1 MTDQIDMYVTKRNG
15 EKEVLSYNKI
25 LTRTKSVGKEF
36 GLEMNYTGLV
46 MKVIDQLFNNI
57 KTSEIDE
64 LMAQQCASLG
74 VHDYRFS
81 KLAGLLVISNHQK
94 EVNQSFYENTK
105 YVYENNPGYLHE
117 EYYQIVNR
125 YHVELENMI
134 QHERDYLIDF
144 FGFKTLE
151 RAYLIKVNKKIH
163 ERIQHLWLRVAIQI
177 HGDNLERVKETYD
190 GLSQKYFIHATPTL
204 FNAGTARPQLS
215 SCYLLGMESDS
226 IDGIFNT
233 LKDCASISKWAG
245 GIGLHIHNVRAE
257 GSHIVGTNG
266 TSNGI
271 VPMLRVFNNTAR
283 YVDQCVVPET
293 YIYTTEGP
301 KQIQYVKSGIDHIFN
316 QTGGV
321 EVVQNVLEHAYSG
334 DILKINTVHSIEPLM
349 VTEEHPILS
358 IQGQKRG
365 LNYTTIKN
373 RIEKKLVN
381 IDYHDARDIDNET
394 LIAFS
399 IPQHSVDN
407 SKISED
413 DCYMYGLMLGDGCAN
428 NKSMNFK
435 ITLGTHAKSEQIN
448 FVKQYLSNKF
458 IHYTISDNGNENG
471 NTTSIIWSR
480 NIDFPFRY
488 ADLYNDNKEKSI
500 TPMML
505 NLPIEKSSM
514 IIKGLIMSDGCVY
527 NEIVFDN
534 TSRPLVEQFKYL
546 LLKMGVLSSGY
557 IRDRRGECHEIRD
570 GEFITTKKIC
580 YSIRV
585 PKTKEICKLLNIDTP
600 SCFVK
605 FFRHENL
612 LFTRVESI
620 TKTSYTGVLYD
631 LQMEKEHNYMIHN
644 GIIHN
649 GGGKRSGSFAMY
661 LEPWHG
667 DIEKFLE
674 LRKNHGD
681 EEARAR
687 DLFYAL
693 WIPDLFME
701 KVEKN
706 EDWYLMCP
714 NISKGLHEVYGDD
727 FKQLYEKYIS
737 EGKFIKKMKARDL
750 WFQVLDSQMETGT
763 PYMLYKDA
771 CNKKS
776 NQKNLG
782 VIKSSNLCTEIIEH
796 SDADETA
803 VCNLASIS
811 LSAMVNQETKEF
823 DYNKLCE
830 VTKIVTRNLN
840 NVIDIN
846 FYPTDKTYRSN
857 MRHRP
862 IGLGVQGLADALA
875 MMDIPFHSERAL
887 EVNKNIFETI
897 YYGSMYQSNQL
908 AMERQKEMKELRELL
923 KNDADSYFHLI
934 NSLMRTE
941 FYSDKVM
948 FQDEQIFNLY
958 HKLRPLYAE
967 IFGKE
972 NVRRDMDK
980 VGAYSSFEG
989 SPLSEGKFQFDL
1001 WNVTPGSGMY
1011 NWEELRHNVMKYGV
1025 RNSLCVAPMPTAST
1039 SQILANNEC
1048 FEPFTSNIYTR
1059 RTLAGEFIVINRYL
1073 MKELTDMGL
1082 WTAKMKDKIIENKG
1096 SVQNID
1102 NIPESIK
1109 EKYKIV
1115 WEIPMKHV
1123 ITMARDRGAYICQSQ
1138 SMNLWLEDPNYK
1150 NLTAMHLYSWKSGL
1164 KTGIYYLRRKAKH
1177 QAQQFTIEPEL
1188 KASSEQQDSNEP
1200 EEPEECLM
1208 CGA

>member
-1 MTDQIDMYVTKRNG
+1 
-15 EKEVLSYNKI
+15 
-25 LTRTKSVGKEF
+25 
-36 GLEMNYTGLV
+36 
-46 MKVIDQLFNNI
+46 
-57 KTSEIDE
+57 
-64 LMAQQCASLG
+64 
-74 VHDYRFS
+74 
-81 KLAGLLVISNHQK
+81 
-94 EVNQSFYENTK
+94 
-105 YVYENNPGYLHE
+105 
-117 EYYQIVNR
+117 
-125 YHVELENMI
+125 
-134 QHERDYLIDF
+134 
-144 FGFKTLE
+144 
-151 RAYLIKVNKKIH
+151 
-163 ERIQHLWLRVAIQI
+163 
-177 HGDNLERVKETYD
+177 
-190 GLSQKYFIHATPTL
+190 
-204 FNAGTARPQLS
+204 
-215 SCYLLGMESDS
+215 
-226 IDGIFNT
+226 
-233 LKDCASISKWAG
+233 
-245 GIGLHIHNVRAE
+245 
-257 GSHIVGTNG
+257 
-266 TSNGI
+266 
-271 VPMLRVFNNTAR
+271 MLRVFNNTAR

-301 KQIQYVKSGIDHIFN
+301 KEIQYIKSGIDHIFN

-321 EVVQNVLEHAYSG
+321 EVVQNVLEHPYSG
-334 DILKINTVHSIEPLM
+334 DILKIDTVHSIEPLV
-349 VTEEHPILS
+349 VTEEHPVLS

-365 LNYTTIKN
+365 LNYSVIKN

-381 IDYHDARDIDNET
+381 IDYHDARDLDEDS

-399 IPQHSVDN
+399 IPQYSVDN

-413 DCYMYGLMLGDGCAN
+413 DCFMYGLMLGDGCAN

-435 ITLGTHAKSEQIN
+435 ITLGTHAKSEQIS
-448 FVKQYLSNKF
+448 FVKKYLENKC
-458 IHYTISDNGNENG
+458 IHYTASDNGIENG
-471 NTTSIIWSR
+471 NTTSILWSR
-480 NIDFPFRY
+480 SIEFPFRY
-488 ADLYNDNKEKSI
+488 ADLYNENKEKSI
-500 TPMML
+500 TPMMI
-505 NLPIEKSSM
+505 NLPLQKTSM
-514 IIKGLIMSDGCVY
+514 IIKGLIMSDGCVH
-527 NEIVFDN
+527 NEVVFDN

-546 LLKMGVLSSGY
+546 LLKMGVLTSGY
-557 IRDRRGECHEIRD
+557 IRDRRGECHEVRD
-570 GEFITTKKIC
+570 GEFITTKKVC
-580 YSIRV
+580 YCVRV
-585 PKTKEICKLLNIDTP
+585 PKTDEICKLLNLD
-600 SCFVK
+600 SVAGHVK

-612 LFTRVESI
+612 LFTRVEGI
-620 TKTSYTGVLYD
+620 TKTAYSGVLYD

-649 GGGKRSGSFAMY
+649 GGGKRNGSFAMY

-667 DIEKFLE
+667 DIENFLE

-714 NISKGLHEVYGDD
+714 NISKGLHDVYGDD
-727 FKQLYEKYIS
+727 FKTLYEKYVN

-750 WFQVLDSQMETGT
+750 WFQILDSQMETGT

-771 CNKKS
+771 CNEKS

-796 SDADETA
+796 SNADESA

-811 LSAMVNQETKEF
+811 LSSMVNQETKEF
-823 DYNKLCE
+823 DYHKLCE
-830 VTKIVTRNLN
+830 ITKIVTRNLN
-840 NVIDIN
+840 NVIDVN
-846 FYPTDKTYRSN
+846 YYPTDKTHRSN

-862 IGLGVQGLADALA
+862 IGIGVQGLADALA
-875 MMDIPFHSERAL
+875 LMDIPFHSEKGL
-887 EVNKNIFETI
+887 EVNKLIFETI
-897 YYGSMYQSNQL
+897 YYGAMYQSNVL
-908 AMERQKEMKELRELL
+908 AIERQEKMKKLRDMLD
-923 KNDADSYFHLI
+923 NDANSYLHI
-934 NSLMRTE
+934 IKSLKHHE

-948 FQDEQIFNLY
+948 FEDAKIFDLY
-958 HKLRPLYAE
+958 HEVRPLYAE
-967 IFGKE
+967 LFGRE
-972 NVRRDMDK
+972 GVSRDMDM

-1001 WNVTPGSGMY
+1001 WHKPPTSRMH
-1011 NWEELRHNVMKYGV
+1011 NWEDLRNNIMKYGV

-1073 MKELTDMGL
+1073 MQELTELGMWDS
-1082 WTAKMKDKIIENKG
+1082 KMKDKIVEFKG
-1096 SVQNID
+1096 SIQNID
-1102 NIPESIK
+1102 GIPEHIK

-1123 ITMARDRGAYICQSQ
+1123 ISMARDRGAYICQSQ

-1188 KASSEQQDSNEP
+1188 KKQSVEDTQEEEQ
-1200 EEPEECLM
+1200 ECLM